1 MKCTRKTH
9 MEKKG
14 SDVSESTE
22 NDVCRE
28 KRMEKKRSDASEYTF
43 QISIWYC
50 IGYRFLMEKY

>member
-1 MKCTRKTH
+1 

-22 NDVCRE
+22 NEVCRE